1 MRIIIITIIAA
12 FSISASCRNQ
22 ATQQQSNLTGK
33 WKFTEYLSDP
43 GDGSGKWATAPAG
56 ETYIEFRKD
65 STIATDVSQLQ
76 GYSRYTSMTKDEI
89 VMQQSGN
96 NNVKFKYDIKGNNL
110 EIRPP
115 CREACGLRF
124 TR

>member
-1 MRIIIITIIAA
+1 MRILIITIIAA
-12 FSISASCRNQ
+12 FSIAASCRNST
-22 ATQQQSNLTGK
+22 AQQQTGLTGK
-33 WKFTEYLSDP
+33 WKFTEHLSDP
-43 GDGSGKWATAPAG
+43 GDGSGKWAPAPAG

-76 GYSRYTSMTKDEI
+76 GYTRYTKITKDEI
-89 VMQQSGN
+89 MLSQSGN
-96 NNVKFKYDIKGNNL
+96 NVTFRYNIKGNTL

>member
-12 FSISASCRNQ
+12 LSIGASCHQ
-22 ATQQQSNLTGK
+22 EATQQQTNLTGK
-33 WKFTEYLSDP
+33 WKFTEYLQDP
-43 GDGSGKWATAPAG
+43 GDGSGKWAPAPTG

-76 GYSRYTSMTKDEI
+76 GYNRYTSLTKDEI
-89 VMQQSGN
+89 TLPQSSGT
-96 NNVKFKYDIKGNNL
+96 NVKFKYSIKGNTL
-110 EIRPP
+110 ELRPP